1 MRELNIVE
9 LSTEVAAHCL
19 KREYLDLVDE
29 DEIEEVLFKIV
40 DGEIRYKEAPQ
51 ILFNIYYDNI
61 YDALSKII
69 TKPVKIT
76 LE

>member
-9 LSTEVAAHCL
+9 LSTEVAAHYL
-19 KREYLDLVDE
+19 KRAYLDFVDE
-29 DEIEEVLFKIV
+29 DDIEEVLFKVV
-40 DGEIRYKEAPQ
+40 DGETRYKETPQ
-51 ILFNIYYDNI
+51 NLFNIYYDSI

>member
-9 LSTEVAAHCL
+9 LSTKVAAHYL
-19 KREYLDLVDE
+19 KRAYLDFVDE
-29 DEIEEVLFKIV
+29 DEIEEVLFKVV
-40 DGEIRYKEAPQ
+40 DGEIRYKETPQ
-51 ILFNIYYDNI
+51 NLFNIYYDNI
-61 YDALSKII
+61 YNALSKII